1 MSSCSGLDAAG
12 CVDVNMDKMQL
23 HPRGAAIETCDIG
36 PLRPGG
42 ASVIYS
48 SHLIS
53 TRILF
58 THFEGKQADPKFR
71 IVHLRKMEQEAQRNI
86 VIIGG
91 GIIGIVYSPDPLEY

>member
-1 MSSCSGLDAAG
+1 
-12 CVDVNMDKMQL
+12 MDKMQF

-36 PLRPGG
+36 PLRPGHWCFRHLF
-42 ASVIYS
+42 